1 VLTNPLEE
9 RAGEVKLSKT
19 LEKVGLKATETSVAS
34 AQSTRTFLGPQAPEA
49 PDMGLGMRAVV
60 ENRTEVLWGS
70 PGLSS
75 GKESS
80 RAALGLQHPA
90 VLPMLCPDLPWEL
103 LLPAESPWISP
114 LPPPWLRQATP
125 EKRTALWCLEKANRK
140 STRTQKPAKEMSCS
154 GFLAVSKASHVT
166 RPPRRSTY
174 SSLQRNSQ
182 TVTERQSPQG
192 AAQREQELTV
202 WEMPCLLPAHHFSH
216 GQDFCKHFQRGLRS
230 VNTFAPQ
237 YFLKRLQHTKKMTT
251 AVITTK
257 ARARWKLSQH
267 AAMK

>member
-1 VLTNPLEE
+1 
-9 RAGEVKLSKT
+9 
-19 LEKVGLKATETSVAS
+19 
-34 AQSTRTFLGPQAPEA
+34 
-49 PDMGLGMRAVV
+49 M
-60 ENRTEVLWGS
+60 GS
-70 PGLSS
+70 PRLSS
-75 GKESS
+75 GKERS
-80 RAALGLQHPA
+80 RVALGLQHPA
-90 VLPMLCPDLPWEL
+90 LLPKLCPDLPWEL
-103 LLPAESPWISP
+103 LLPVEFSSATSYEGSNG
-114 LPPPWLRQATP
+114 QATP

-140 STRTQKPAKEMSCS
+140 STKTQKPAKEMSCS

-182 TVTERQSPQG
+182 TVTERQSPRG

-202 WEMPCLLPAHHFSH
+202 WKMPCLVPAHHFSH
-216 GQDFCKHFQRGLRS
+216 GQDFCKYFQRGLRS
-230 VNTFAPQ
+230 INTFAPQ

-251 AVITTK
+251 AVIMTK